1 MNKRIYTAVLSI
13 MLALPAFGQVSFGV
27 RVGGA
32 YSALIQKVEGTNNAG
47 ARFGFSVAGLADIP
61 LYKGLSLRPE
71 LAFVNQGGSFISN
84 FQVEGARNSFNKCN
98 YYSIQVP
105 VNLAYT
111 FVLDD
116 VRLGVFL
123 GPAFDFS
130 LFGKMKTE
138 NQNVDIHFGQTKE
151 ADLKTFDLGVNVGL
165 RVDYRRYFFS
175 VGALCGT
182 FDRRS
187 VEREGESALYQN
199 NVTLSLGYMFR

>member
-1 MNKRIYTAVLSI
+1 

-111 FVLDD
+111 FILDD

-182 FDRRS
+182 LDRRS

>member
-111 FVLDD
+111 FILDD

-182 FDRRS
+182 LDRRS